1 MRSES
6 FAERIIVNFT
16 TQARAASII
25 GDLLEAVP
33 QKGKL
38 WFWLS
43 VTRVVFSL
51 TWRRPVAYAVAIGA
65 VLCWVRSYRFTVF
78 ARPSVLIL
86 RPQWISLYVYVFRAN
101 ALLSVGLAYTAIV
114 YGFKDSFV
122 RRIAA
127 VWILFQTLIFFGTTP
142 AVAVTCG
149 LLGACALAY
158 SLISATGRK
167 GLLALAVTAALLFGW
182 IMLGVPFLAM
192 LFGGAH
198 AGWVALVMDSGPYL
212 SPSMRMI
219 FQLVG
224 LFALTLIYSRVHHM
238 FFENNS
244 RDNAQVSAEIS

>member
-6 FAERIIVNFT
+6 FAERIIANFT

-149 LLGACALAY
+149 LIHFGNRPQRIVGACGYRRSPLW
-158 SLISATGRK
+158 LD
-167 GLLALAVTAALLFGW
+167 
-182 IMLGVPFLAM
+182 
-192 LFGGAH
+192 H
-198 AGWVALVMDSGPYL
+198 AGRSILGDAVRRRARRLG
-212 SPSMRMI
+212 R
-219 FQLVG
+219 
-224 LFALTLIYSRVHHM
+224 A
-238 FFENNS
+238 
-244 RDNAQVSAEIS
+244 RDG